1 MPTPRLSMLALLC
14 LACASLACAADRKP
28 NFVYVFTDDQRWDA
42 LGVVQQEQGEKGRFP
57 WLKTPNLDRLAREGL
72 RFRNAFVVNSLCAP
86 SRASL
91 VTGQYGH
98 VNGVTNNHTPHPE
111 GNLSLAALLLGGAS
125 GCDDDDNDVVDRE
138 YVPGD
143 DLRYLEWRFG
153 LITDANSGDL
163 TMGAVE

>member
-1 MPTPRLSMLALLC
+1 MKNLTLLLLAGL
-14 LACASLACAADRKP
+14 ASLASAADRKP

-42 LGVVQQEQGEKGRFP
+42 LSVVQQELGEKGRFP
-57 WLKTPNLDRLAREGL
+57 WLKTPHLDRLAREGL

-111 GNLSLAALLLGGAS
+111 GNLSLAALLRPAGYVS
-125 GCDDDDNDVVDRE
+125 GSVSYTHLTLPTTP
-138 YVPGD
+138 YV
-143 DLRYLEWRFG
+143 
-153 LITDANSGDL
+153 
-163 TMGAVE
+163 